1 LDHDG
6 TLSIQMK
13 CFSLESKVL
22 QLTYM
27 YRELQQSRELTEQL
41 AVGQTRMID
50 MLQQRIE
57 ALESG
62 GAGMRFSEDSSYSG
76 GDDR

>member
-1 LDHDG
+1 
-6 TLSIQMK
+6 
-13 CFSLESKVL
+13 
-22 QLTYM
+22 
-27 YRELQQSRELTEQL
+27 
-41 AVGQTRMID
+41 MID